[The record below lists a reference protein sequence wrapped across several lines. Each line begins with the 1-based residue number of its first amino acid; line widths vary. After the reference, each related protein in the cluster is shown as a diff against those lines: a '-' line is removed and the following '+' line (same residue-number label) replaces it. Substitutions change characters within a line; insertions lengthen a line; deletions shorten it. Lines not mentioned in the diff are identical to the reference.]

1 MTEPAAAVLAQA
13 FTLNRPDI
21 TVPVLGNRFVVG
33 AFFLT
38 HVIFGSFS
46 MGAVLISPAFEWIGL
61 RRRDPRFER
70 YAQGVASTNLKVFSF
85 GATLAAFAVLTLLG
99 LYPRLFVSLITIFF
113 WPMLLAFSSWFLTIP
128 LLLVYVFR
136 WRHMEVHKGRHIA
149 LGVLGGLSE
158 QLFLVLIVGLD
169 SFLLTP
175 SRGLGPGTFF
185 NPSYLPE
192 LAHRFVG
199 NLSWASFFIAAVM
212 AFYAARRRTP
222 LEREYFAWGSRVS
235 LVVGF
240 LTLLGQVVLGFLY
253 AESIRRASPGAFT
266 YSVQGSFAW
275 LWLVQGVLL
284 GILLAGSNWYFWKSL
299 PPPQGGRVGVG
310 VLQRSN
316 PLGATLTAL
325 VILLALLEVAPSAL
339 YPRPLFWLRYVFLGA
354 AILLSLLHWLIW
366 RRPRPALE
374 AGLRRGGRMALTVT
388 GAAAL
393 LLFLLLGVIRE
404 TARGDY
410 TVYGQ
415 LKESNST
422 GVFQA
427 PSKGFYP

>member
-1 MTEPAAAVLAQA
+1 VTDPAAAALAQA
-13 FTLNRPDI
+13 FSLNRPDI
-21 TVPVLGNRFVVG
+21 TIPLLGNRFIVG

-46 MGAVLISPAFEWIGL
+46 MGAVLISPAFEWIGV

-70 YAQGVASTNLKVFSF
+70 YAHGVAATNLKVFSF
-85 GATLAAFAVLTLLG
+85 GATLATFAVLTLLG
-99 LYPRLFVSLITIFF
+99 LYPRLFASLITIFF

-128 LLLVYVFR
+128 MLLVYVFR
-136 WRHMEVHKGRHIA
+136 WRRMEVRKGRHIA
-149 LGVLGGLSE
+149 IGFLGGLSE

-175 SRGLGPGTFF
+175 SQGLGAGTFF

-212 AFYAARRRTP
+212 AFYAARRIDP
-222 LEREYFAWGSRVS
+222 LERAYFAWGSRAS

-240 LTLLGQVVLGFLY
+240 LTLLLQIVLGFLY

-266 YSVQGSFAW
+266 YSMQGTFAW
-275 LWLVQGVLL
+275 LWLVQGILVGTLL
-284 GILLAGSNWYFWKSL
+284 VGSNWYFWRSR
-299 PPPQGGRVGVG
+299 GGAA
-310 VLQRSN
+310 
-316 PLGATLTAL
+316 LGGFLTLL
-325 VILLALLEVAPSAL
+325 VTVLALLEVTPSAL
-339 YPRPLFWLRYVFLGA
+339 YPRQLFWLRYVFLGVA
-354 AILLSLLHWLIW
+354 VVLSLLHWLLW

-374 AGLRRGGRMALTVT
+374 AGLRSGGRLALTLT

-393 LLFLLLGVIRE
+393 LLFLLMGVIRE

-422 GVFQA
+422 GIFTA

>member
-1 MTEPAAAVLAQA
+1 MTDAVPALAQA
-13 FTLNRPDI
+13 FTLNRPDL
-21 TVPVLGNRFVVG
+21 TFPVLGNRFVVG

-46 MGAVLISPAFEWIGL
+46 MGAVLISPAFELIGA
-61 RRRDPRFER
+61 RRKDPRFER

-85 GATLAAFAVLTLLG
+85 GATLAAFAVLALIG

-136 WRHMEVHKGRHIA
+136 WQRMQAHKGRHIA
-149 LGVLGGLSE
+149 IGFLGGLSE

-175 SRGLGPGTFF
+175 SQGLGPGTFF

-199 NLSWASFFIAAVM
+199 NVSWASFFIAAVA
-212 AFYAARRRTP
+212 AFFAARRLDP
-222 LEREYFAWGSRVS
+222 VERQYFAWASRVS

-240 LTLLGQVVLGFLY
+240 LTLLGQIVLGFLY

-266 YSVQGSFAW
+266 YSVQGGFAW

-284 GILLAGSNWYFWKSL
+284 GLLLVGSNWYFWRSL
-299 PPPQGGRVGVG
+299 PPLSGERDGVG
-310 VLQRSN
+310 VLRAGN
-316 PLGATLTAL
+316 PLGATFTAL
-325 VILLALLEVAPSAL
+325 VTVLALLEAAPSAL
-339 YPRPLFWLRYVFLGA
+339 YPKPLFWLRYAFLGA
-354 AILLSLLHWLIW
+354 AVLLSLLHWLIW
-366 RRPRPALE
+366 RRPRPAVE
-374 AGLRRGGRMALTVT
+374 ASPRSAGRLALTLT

-393 LLFLLLGVIRE
+393 LLFLLMGVIRE

-415 LKESNST
+415 LKESNS
-422 GVFQA
+422 GGIFQP